1 MSVVTITKDNFKT
14 EVLESERPVLLDF
27 WAPVVRPRRM
37 VSPVVDE
44 IAAENEGFKVGKVNV
59 DEEEEL
65 ARPVPGDEHPNPHRF
80 SGGEGG
86 HQLGGR
92 QAEGGNPQDARGLSA
107 NIAKGRNH
115 RFRPFVRQNRLRFSA
130 WERYS
135 IARRPQ
141 RLFPFGSRA
150 GQ

>member
-27 WAPVVRPRRM
+27 WATWCGPCRM

-65 ARPVPGDEHPNPHRF
+65 ARQFRVMSIPTLIVFR
-80 SGGEGG
+80 EGRAVTSSVG
-86 HQLGGR
+86 AKPKAAILKML
-92 QAEGGNPQDARGLSA
+92 EG
-107 NIAKGRNH
+107 
-115 RFRPFVRQNRLRFSA
+115 
-130 WERYS
+130 
-135 IARRPQ
+135 
-141 RLFPFGSRA
+141 
-150 GQ
+150 